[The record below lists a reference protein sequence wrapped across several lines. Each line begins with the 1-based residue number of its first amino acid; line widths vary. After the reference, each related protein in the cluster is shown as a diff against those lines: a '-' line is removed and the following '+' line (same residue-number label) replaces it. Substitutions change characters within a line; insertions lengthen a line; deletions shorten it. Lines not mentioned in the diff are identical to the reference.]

1 MSAPAKVTQ
10 QDLVVAAAQL
20 LATAGPRGLTA
31 RSLARTVGTSTM
43 AVYTH
48 FGSMPAVVHAVI
60 AEAFSRLDEHLARH
74 LDALDG
80 ADAPDGADGADGAGV
95 DPLRELRAIGL
106 AYHDNAL
113 ANPHLYRVMFGGPA
127 ALGTELTE
135 EDLAQARSSLRTVA
149 DAAARARD
157 AGHLVDL
164 DKWELARRIWA
175 AGHGAVLLELGG
187 YLGDAAAARR
197 TFVAVT
203 DAVLAGLAPQTASAV

>member
-1 MSAPAKVTQ
+1 MSAPAKVMQ

-20 LATAGPRGLTA
+20 LATDGPRGLTA

-74 LDALDG
+74 LDALG
-80 ADAPDGADGADGAGV
+80 DGADGADAPEGDDG

-203 DAVLAGLAPQTASAV
+203 DAVLAGLAPQAASAV

>member
-1 MSAPAKVTQ
+1 MSAPAKVMQ

-20 LATAGPRGLTA
+20 LATDGPRGLTA

-80 ADAPDGADGADGAGV
+80 ADAPDGADG

>member
-20 LATAGPRGLTA
+20 LATNGPRGLTA

-80 ADAPDGADGADGAGV
+80 ADAPDGADG

-187 YLGDAAAARR
+187 YLGDAESARQ
-197 TFVAVT
+197 TYVAVT
-203 DAVLAGLAPQTASAV
+203 DAVLAGLAPQAASAV

>member
-20 LATAGPRGLTA
+20 LATDGPRGLTA

-74 LDALDG
+74 LDALGDG
-80 ADAPDGADGADGAGV
+80 ADAPEGDDG

-203 DAVLAGLAPQTASAV
+203 DAVLAGLAPQAASAV

>member
-20 LATAGPRGLTA
+20 LATDGPRGLTA

-74 LDALDG
+74 LDALG
-80 ADAPDGADGADGAGV
+80 DGADGADAPEGDDG

-164 DKWELARRIWA
+164 EKWELARRIWA

-203 DAVLAGLAPQTASAV
+203 DAVLAGLAPQAASAV